1 MYVGVRIGRG
11 RPGGRGGVTDHVL
24 KTFSKSERKDLPVY
38 IQEAADAVESLMT
51 RGLEATQSAFNR

>member
-1 MYVGVRIGRG
+1 
-11 RPGGRGGVTDHVL
+11 VTDHVL
-24 KTFSKSERKDLPVY
+24 KTFSSSERKDLPVY